1 MSGAGIKAGD
11 DMYFTESMAQ
21 VLAAQGHYE
30 DALTIYKILADT
42 SPENEAFRV
51 KVVSLKTLAE
61 RGRPARPVKLENR

>member
-1 MSGAGIKAGD
+1 MSIACIKAED

-21 VLAAQGHYE
+21 VLMGQGHYE

-51 KVVSLKTLAE
+51 KIVSLKTLAE
-61 RGRPARPVKLENR
+61 RGRAKRENR